1 MARPSKR
8 SPERRELVLRSLR
21 LGVTRR
27 AAAEYAEID
36 PASLRRWMAAD
47 PGFRDEVI
55 RAEAEAEV
63 RFQSIV
69 ADDALGRPAQVDD
82 QGQVVR
88 AEVKPNP
95 ASAKW
100 WLSRRR
106 RSDYAVRIS
115 VDIEGMVRRM
125 AEADGL
131 DPSDVMAEVNAIL
144 GERS

>member
-1 MARPSKR
+1 MARPPKR
-8 SPERRELVLRSLR
+8 SPERRELILRSLR

-27 AAAEYAEID
+27 GAAEYAEIA
-36 PASLRRWMAAD
+36 PPSLRRWMDAD
-47 PGFRDEVI
+47 ARFRDEVI

-69 ADDALGRPAQVDD
+69 ADDAFGRPAQVDD
-82 QGQVVR
+82 QGHVIR

-106 RSDYAVRIS
+106 RSDYATRIS
-115 VDIEGMVRRM
+115 VDIGALVRRT
-125 AEADGL
+125 AAEDGIDEADVWAEL
-131 DPSDVMAEVNAIL
+131 DAL
-144 GERS
+144 GIPH